1 MLSSVGRIF
10 FYLAPLERLAT
21 CRKAHPASGHFLTA
35 FCFPSL
41 LTDVLSDLPKV
52 PHVDGRLPG
61 RGQAHQQNQTRPGGS
76 RSVNQLVDY
85 SLVEA
90 AAAGEYKLHATKLRL
105 TFCCPLLPAGN
116 IGTLPE
122 SRYRVQMRPQ
132 QQRCAVHRSE
142 RVSERSS
149 EV

>member
-21 CRKAHPASGHFLTA
+21 CRKAHPASGHFPTA

-76 RSVNQLVDY
+76 RSVNQLVGD

-105 TFCCPLLPAGN
+105 TFCCPLLPAGTLEHYRN
-116 IGTLPE
+116 QGTVYKCDLSNTSLCGTTGE
-122 SRYRVQMRPQ
+122 NG
-132 QQRCAVHRSE
+132 
-142 RVSERSS
+142 
-149 EV
+149 